1 MKKYIIILIGLI
13 FVFNSSIA
21 NDDSK
26 KEKKALIKTIKKEYV
41 TWLVRD
47 NQDWNL
53 ENSEKVDTIGESI
66 TGFTA
71 QITNK
76 NFNYLPDPVVQ
87 ANRLKDFKFQIQN
100 NQAVVK
106 FMAGYQL
113 KSAFLEKESGV
124 WKLLIVADQSPSL

>member
-21 NDDSK
+21 NDDNK
-26 KEKKALIKTIKKEYV
+26 KEKKALVKTIKKEYV
-41 TWLVRD
+41 SWLVRD

-53 ENSEKVDTIGESI
+53 ENSETVDTISKSI

-76 NFNYLPDPVVQ
+76 IFNYIPDPVVQ
-87 ANRLKDFKFQIQN
+87 ANRLKDFKFQIKD

-113 KSAFLEKESGV
+113 KSAFLEKQSGA